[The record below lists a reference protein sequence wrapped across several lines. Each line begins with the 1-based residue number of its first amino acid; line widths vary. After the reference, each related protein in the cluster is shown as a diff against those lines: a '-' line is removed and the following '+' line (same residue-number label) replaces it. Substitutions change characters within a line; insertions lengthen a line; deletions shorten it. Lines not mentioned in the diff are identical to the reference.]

1 MTETRTSGGYRALEI
16 ILGLVALVAGFLAL
30 FFPAA
35 VIVTLVVFFGIIIL
49 VIGILRVATAGSSHW
64 LVGSSRGTNIAI
76 GIILIII
83 GLLILFF
90 PLPAAITVAI
100 LLGIGLLVYGIGRI
114 VVGIGAHNMNGG
126 VRALLILL
134 GILIAVFGLIVIF
147 FPVLGVWT
155 YAFFVSIAFILIGI
169 DALAA
174 GAAGTR
180 MLA

>member
-16 ILGLVALVAGFLAL
+16 ILGIIALVAGFLAL
-30 FFPAA
+30 FYPTA
-35 VIVTLVVFFGIIIL
+35 VVVTLVVFFGIIIL
-49 VIGILRVATAGSSHW
+49 VIGILRLATAGSSSW
-64 LVGSSRGTNIAI
+64 LPGGSRGTNAAI

-90 PLPAAITVAI
+90 PLPATVTIAI
-100 LLGIGLLVYGIGRI
+100 LLGIGLLIYGIGRI
-114 VVGIGAHNMNGG
+114 VVGIGAKNMNGG

-134 GILIAVFGLIVIF
+134 GILIAVFGLIAIF
-147 FPVLGVWT
+147 FPVIGVYT

-174 GAAGTR
+174 GATGTK
-180 MLA
+180 ML

>member
-1 MTETRTSGGYRALEI
+1 MTETRSSSGYRALEI
-16 ILGLVALVAGFLAL
+16 ILGIIALVAGFLAL
-30 FFPAA
+30 FYPAA
-35 VIVTLVVFFGIIIL
+35 VIVTLVVFFGIIIFI
-49 VIGILRVATAGSSHW
+49 IGIFRLATAGSSSW
-64 LVGSSRGTNIAI
+64 LPGGSRGTNAAI

-90 PLPAAITVAI
+90 PLLATATIAI
-100 LLGIGLLVYGIGRI
+100 LLGIGLLIYGIGRI
-114 VVGIGAHNMNGG
+114 IVGVGAHNMNGG
-126 VRALLILL
+126 VRGLLIVL
-134 GILIAVFGLIVIF
+134 GILIAIFGFIVIF

-180 MLA
+180 ML